1 MRYLLLLFI
10 SLLFSA
16 CSSAIRF
23 TSNNNA
29 KKFKSG
35 NKEINTTQNI
45 KSYSEYSNYKPLK
58 TVQGIASYYAHKYN
72 RKRTSDGEIFDMYK
86 MTAAHHSFPFN
97 TIVRVTNLNNNE
109 SVIVRINDRLPAYN
123 HRIID
128 LSYGAAKKIGMLISG
143 IAKVRLEVLKWGNSK

>member
-16 CSSAIRF
+16 CSSVIRF
-23 TSNNNA
+23 TSNNNT

-35 NKEINTTQNI
+35 NKETSTTQNN
-45 KSYSEYSNYKPLK
+45 KTYLKYSNYKSLE

-72 RKRTSDGEIFDMYK
+72 GKITSDGEIFDMYK

-123 HRIID
+123 QRIID

-143 IAKVRLEVLKWGNSK
+143 IAKVRLEVLKWGNSE